1 MDDKQQDAA
10 PEVFP
15 ADGGSAVATQLTLR
29 TSSRA
34 PAMPAYFY
42 RLSQRAQRTYLKGDS
57 IERFDLVVSPNAR
70 NALETLMRAL
80 ESDNLAT
87 TTACAQS
94 LATEVC
100 HLLGATPVRVN
111 VKGVRPRN
119 SRSELHGLYHL
130 SDPRRGK
137 PPYIE
142 LWMRTA
148 QRHDVVKPRTFVR
161 TLMHEVGHHLDY
173 ALLRLDNSF
182 HNSGFFKRES
192 SLVRA
197 LFDSAPA

>member
-1 MDDKQQDAA
+1 
-10 PEVFP
+10 
-15 ADGGSAVATQLTLR
+15 
-29 TSSRA
+29 
-34 PAMPAYFY
+34 MPAYFY
-42 RLSQRAQRTYLKGDS
+42 RLSQRDQRTYLRGDS
-57 IERFDLVVSPNAR
+57 IERFDLVVSADVR
-70 NALETLMRAL
+70 LALEALMRAL
-80 ESDNLAT
+80 QSDNLAT
-87 TTACAQS
+87 TTRCAQA

-100 HLLGATPVRVN
+100 RLLGAPPVRVN

-130 SDPRRGK
+130 YDPRRREA
-137 PPYIE
+137 PYIE

-161 TLMHEVGHHLDY
+161 TLMHELGHHLDY
-173 ALLRLDNSF
+173 AILKLDNSF

-197 LFDSAPA
+197 LFESAPA